1 MVTKGRVA
9 EPRLAPERLGHLQTS
24 GGERPSTKRRR
35 QGPPASDDHG
45 LLGRIILVVVG
56 FGVAMVGWLLVLT
69 VILSFLGL
77 PLFIV
82 GLALM
87 QAQER

>member
-1 MVTKGRVA
+1 M
-9 EPRLAPERLGHLQTS
+9 APERLGNLQTS
-24 GGERPSTKRRR
+24 GEERPSAERRR
-35 QGPPASDDHG
+35 RGSPPSDYG
-45 LLGRIILVVVG
+45 LLWRIILAVVG

>member
-9 EPRLAPERLGHLQTS
+9 EPLLAPGRLENLQTS
-24 GGERPSTKRRR
+24 GGERPSAERRR

-45 LLGRIILVVVG
+45 LLWRIILVVVG

>member
-9 EPRLAPERLGHLQTS
+9 EPRLAPERLGNLQTS
-24 GGERPSTKRRR
+24 GGERPSAERGR

-45 LLGRIILVVVG
+45 LLWRIILVLVG
-56 FGVAMVGWLLVLT
+56 FGVAMVGWLLVLS

>member
-1 MVTKGRVA
+1 MVTKGRVV
-9 EPRLAPERLGHLQTS
+9 EPLLAPERLGNVQRS
-24 GGERPSTKRRR
+24 GGERPSAERRR
-35 QGPPASDDHG
+35 QSPPASDDDG
-45 LLGRIILVVVG
+45 LLWRIILVVVG